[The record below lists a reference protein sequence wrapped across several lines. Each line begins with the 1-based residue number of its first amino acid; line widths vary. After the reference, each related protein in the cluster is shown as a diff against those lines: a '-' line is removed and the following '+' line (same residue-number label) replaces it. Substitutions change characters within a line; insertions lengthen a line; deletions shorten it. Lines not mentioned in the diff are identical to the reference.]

1 MHRLGGKGRGYGD
14 DLKKAVDVT
23 VKAGVEAAVNASAVV
38 RRMPGI
44 RNRDGRQEEICR
56 GPDPAVRE
64 EESQV
69 RDIFA
74 IFFHNL

>member
-38 RRMPGI
+38 RSSTRRRKP
-44 RNRDGRQEEICR
+44 
-56 GPDPAVRE
+56 
-64 EESQV
+64 S
-69 RDIFA
+69 
-74 IFFHNL
+74 